1 MMSFEGIIIEY
12 DVIWRYHNWVWCPLK
27 VS

>member
-1 MMSFEGIIIEY
+1 MSFEGIIIEY